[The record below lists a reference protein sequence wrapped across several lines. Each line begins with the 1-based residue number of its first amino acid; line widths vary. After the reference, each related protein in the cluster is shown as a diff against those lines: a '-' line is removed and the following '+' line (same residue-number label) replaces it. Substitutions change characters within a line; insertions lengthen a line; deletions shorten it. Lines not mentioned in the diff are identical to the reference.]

1 MTKQVF
7 PISVNGY
14 QRHLI
19 HTRERHW
26 AETNC
31 YVDVWI
37 ELLHAWGFDPIA
49 AMPFTVAIDFEGDQ
63 WTFFKFPHTD
73 LRALYGLDVQELA
86 IWQPLVDHVDEQ
98 VGLGRPVLVELD
110 SYYLPDT
117 EGTAYRREHT
127 KSTVAAVE
135 IDVANQ
141 RLGYFHGQGYYELRG
156 EDFVN
161 VFRMAGPV
169 DPAMLPPYVEFVKRR
184 PNRGA
189 TGRGLV
195 ETSLKLL
202 NEQLTLVPE
211 SNPFEKFKTRFAAD
225 VDWLM
230 NEPMEVFH
238 QYSFATLRQ
247 FGACYEMTALYFD
260 WLMAHDVSGL
270 EVARDAF
277 AQLSTGAKSMQFQLA
292 RAMARKK
299 PISLTSIDDMAQ
311 TWQTAMDYLQ
321 SRSWEVDR
329 WQGEVSAEPS
339 EVQLELSWK

>member
-7 PISVNGY
+7 PLNPAGY
-14 QRHLI
+14 QPHLI

-73 LRALYGLDVQELA
+73 LRDLFGLDVQELA
-86 IWQPLVDHVDEQ
+86 IWQPLVEHVDEQ

-127 KSTVAAVE
+127 KSTVAAID

-141 RLGYFHGQGYYELRG
+141 RLGYFHGQGYYELTG
-156 EDFVN
+156 EDFVR
-161 VFRMAGPV
+161 VFRLAGPT

-184 PNRGA
+184 PNRGT
-189 TGRGLV
+189 TGRALV
-195 ETSLKLL
+195 ETSLSLL
-202 NEQLTLVPE
+202 ERQLALLPE
-211 SNPFEKFKTRFAAD
+211 TNPFEKFKPRFAAD
-225 VDWLM
+225 LDWLT

-247 FGACYEMTALYFD
+247 FGACYEMAALYLN
-260 WLMAHDVSGL
+260 WLEAHDVPDL
-270 EVARDAF
+270 AIARDAF
-277 AQLSTGAKSMQFQLA
+277 NALSTGAKTLQFQLA
-292 RAMARKK
+292 RAMMRKK
-299 PISLTSIDDMAQ
+299 PLSLSPVDDMAS
-311 TWQTAMDYLQ
+311 TWQTAMNHLK
-321 SRSWEVDR
+321 SRVLAS
-329 WQGEVSAEPS
+329 
-339 EVQLELSWK
+339 

>member
-7 PISVNGY
+7 PLSPEGY
-14 QRHLI
+14 QRHVI

-49 AMPFTVAIDFEGDQ
+49 ALPFTVAIDFEGDQ

-73 LRALYGLDVQELA
+73 LRDLYGLDVHELA
-86 IWQPLVDHVDEQ
+86 IWQPLVEHIDEQ

-117 EGTAYRREHT
+117 EGTAYHREHT
-127 KSTVAAVE
+127 KSTVAA
-135 IDVANQ
+135 IDIDIAGQ

-156 EDFVN
+156 DDFVQ
-161 VFRMAGPV
+161 VFRLAGPA

-184 PNRGA
+184 PNLAASGKD
-189 TGRGLV
+189 LV
-195 ETSLKLL
+195 ETSLSLL
-202 NEQLTLVPE
+202 REQLELVPDI
-211 SNPFEKFKTRFAAD
+211 NPFEKFKPRFAAD
-225 VDWLM
+225 LDWLT
-230 NEPMEVFH
+230 NESLEVFH

-247 FGACYEMTALYFD
+247 FGACYEMAALYMD
-260 WLMAHDVSGL
+260 WLRAHDVNGF
-270 EVARDAF
+270 EVAREAF
-277 AQLSTGAKSMQFQLA
+277 TALSNGAKTLQFQLA

-299 PISLTSIDDMAQ
+299 PLSLAAVDEMA
-311 TWQTAMDYLQ
+311 TAWQAAMTNL
-321 SRSWEVDR
+321 RSNVLA
-329 WQGEVSAEPS
+329 S
-339 EVQLELSWK
+339 